1 MTEEGTVNKG
11 LLALRLMLN
20 GLDGAWLR
28 LMMQLAVELGN
39 SCAGEQLNAFSPTLA
54 LNERDAFICIPLASA
69 VIDAMPS
76 KLDAATVTVKLALVD
91 PADTLT
97 LAGTEAFALL
107 LEMATPNPVPG
118 AGPVKETVQVADP
131 GELTPDGA
139 QAIELSCSVPATVI
153 DAF

>member
-1 MTEEGTVNKG
+1 MTVEGTFNKE

-28 LMMQLAVELGN
+28 LITQLAVELGC
-39 SCAGEQLNAFSPTLA
+39 SCKGEQVNALTWTFALKDRDA
-54 LNERDAFICIPLASA
+54 LNGTPLASA
-69 VIDAMPS
+69 VIDATPS

-91 PADTLT
+91 PAATLT
-97 LAGTEAFALL
+97 PAGTEAFALL
-107 LEMATPNPVPG
+107 LERATPNPVPG

-139 QAIELSCSVPATVI
+139 QVIELSCSVPDTVI